1 MLANA
6 LGRDGLEVTVA
17 NDGLAALEVRRA
29 HEVDV
34 ILCDLRMPRLDGVG
48 LLRRL
53 AVARQ
58 GLQGAD
64 RDRCRMAHVEQ
75 RQATIAQA
83 GESIINL

>member
-1 MLANA
+1 MSRQPDTVVMLANA

-34 ILCDLRMPRLDGVG
+34 ILRDLRMPRPDGVG

-53 AVARQ
+53 ALPPRTS
-58 GLQGAD
+58 
-64 RDRCRMAHVEQ
+64 RR
-75 RQATIAQA
+75 
-83 GESIINL
+83 